1 MLFALGAAGTGSV
14 AAHRYF
20 SLGLAPLIEAIER
33 QIFAA
38 FRYGTQEWEDDDVRP
53 NARHFL
59 PPFNHSMLPAA
70 RAIHETSRSLDVLAA
85 TSGNYFC
92 IGLNDLALTA
102 EEKEDY
108 RYRSRGSRHSGE
120 RLRSYCANELT
131 NPRPTEVRGRGRGWV
146 NLNVK

>member
-1 MLFALGAAGTGSV
+1 MTTSV
-14 AAHRYF
+14 RTLVIF
-20 SLGLAPLIEAIER
+20 SLLLI
-33 QIFAA
+33 
-38 FRYGTQEWEDDDVRP
+38 TQCCLLRARSTRP
-53 NARHFL
+53 
-59 PPFNHSMLPAA
+59 
-70 RAIHETSRSLDVLAA
+70 LDVLAA

-131 NPRPTEVRGRGRGWV
+131 NRPTEVRGRGRGWV